1 MPVIVALAVVVA
13 LAITMLVLVGNERGP
28 QPADVAVA
36 YELAWLR
43 RDYSSVFDLSAKEL
57 RDGLDRAAFVAAKR
71 AGDAKVGDHSER
83 DLDVIVDEMVAA
95 TDAAVVVTRVS
106 ATGNDLRHRVMCERR
121 QGKWQVVA
129 YNLVSDDLGGA
140 RP

>member
-1 MPVIVALAVVVA
+1 MPVVVALGIVVA

-57 RDGLDRAAFVAAKR
+57 RDGLDRAGFVAAKR

-95 TDAAVVVTRVS
+95 TDAAVVVTRVP

-129 YNLVSDDLGGA
+129 YNLVKDDLGGA

>member
-1 MPVIVALAVVVA
+1 MPVIVALGIVVA

-36 YELAWLR
+36 YELAWIR

-57 RDGLDRAAFVAAKR
+57 RDGLDRAGFIAAKR
-71 AGDAKVGDHSER
+71 AGDAKIGDRPAR
-83 DLDVIVDEMVAA
+83 DLDVVVDELVAA
-95 TDAAVVVTRVS
+95 TDAAVVVTRVPT
-106 ATGNDLRHRVMCERR
+106 AGHDLRHRVSCERR

-129 YNLVSDDLGGA
+129 YHLVSDDIGGA